1 MLNRLRAAARHPKG
15 GNAEHCVR
23 DGPEEGLALADLA
36 EEQGVALVCGN
47 TVVGQWH
54 IPGVFNDTTGPK
66 CDANSTVEIPYINNV
81 IKELAKKPEAR
92 RL

>member
-1 MLNRLRAAARHPKG
+1 MDLRRASLWPISLKSR
-15 GNAEHCVR
+15 
-23 DGPEEGLALADLA
+23 GLLSY
-36 EEQGVALVCGN
+36 VATR
-47 TVVGQWH
+47 TVAGQWH

-66 CDANSTVEIPYINNV
+66 CDANSTVETPYINNV